1 MDVINMVLFVFHPM
15 PNTSDKHELIKTI
28 LYPIKRIH
36 ISAYGWIVGW
46 LLFLRITL
54 CAFFKQ
60 IPKKGGKY

>member
-36 ISAYGWIVGW
+36 ISA
-46 LLFLRITL
+46 
-54 CAFFKQ
+54 
-60 IPKKGGKY
+60 